1 MHSQEKDTR
10 CFNRSTSKSVW
21 HNLKKTARSFQ
32 SQLSIMER
40 HLRNIGR
47 RLEQREYMH
56 AMVDTMDI
64 KHILKRRI
72 LITKLDRVFGIEMKS
87 SQSYTFLEYPLILG
101 DATDDHSC
109 DNSLYDSR
117 MNDYCSYVANVDSFV
132 LGVENK
138 EEHMLG
144 VLENKGK
151 SLKKGLLNLQEEPTM
166 SFSLNPSPLYCEF
179 SFKELNLLS
188 ESHSFHHLPFKEFFE
203 KVVFEEWL
211 ANKLHALVFLSCL
224 ILEYFGHFHSIA
236 SFNASISNVARL
248 LWLLER
254 MD

>member
-72 LITKLDRVFGIEMKS
+72 LITKLDRVFGIEMKVWEE
-87 SQSYTFLEYPLILG
+87 TFKKVMRVME
-101 DATDDHSC
+101 
-109 DNSLYDSR
+109 
-117 MNDYCSYVANVDSFV
+117 V
-132 LGVENK
+132 LGIPTWMMDLGIGIYMNK
-138 EEHMLG
+138 KLG
-144 VLENKGK
+144 TIERKPMNHKRAWSPFFMKRSLPTTLPSAKNMSSLFQGK
-151 SLKKGLLNLQEEPTM
+151 KKQG
-166 SFSLNPSPLYCEF
+166 
-179 SFKELNLLS
+179 K
-188 ESHSFHHLPFKEFFE
+188 
-203 KVVFEEWL
+203 
-211 ANKLHALVFLSCL
+211 LVFKR
-224 ILEYFGHFHSIA
+224 
-236 SFNASISNVARL
+236 RL
-248 LWLLER
+248 DLKNN
-254 MD
+254 